1 MGKKRSKK
9 KKGGVKTSGG
19 AKTVCQ
25 NRKARHQYEIL
36 DDLVCG
42 VSLFG
47 SEVKSIRN
55 GKISISE
62 AYVRLKNN
70 ELWLVGCDIAEYP
83 QATVMNHEPRRER
96 KLLLKKRELQKFA
109 MSADQ
114 AGLTLIPLS
123 VFFSA
128 RGFVKVKIA
137 IGKGRKLHDKREKLK
152 KQSARRDI
160 RTAMMH

>member
-9 KKGGVKTSGG
+9 KKSDDKGSKS
-19 AKTVCQ
+19 KTVCQ
-25 NRKARHQYEIL
+25 NRKARHHYEIM

-42 VSLFG
+42 ISLFG

-55 GKISISE
+55 GKISITE

-96 KLLLKKRELQKFA
+96 KLLLKKRELKKFA

-128 RGFVKVKIA
+128 RGYVKVKIA
-137 IGKGRKLHDKREKLK
+137 IGKGRKLHDKRDKMK
-152 KQSARRDI
+152 KQSARREI
-160 RTAMMH
+160 RKAMMH